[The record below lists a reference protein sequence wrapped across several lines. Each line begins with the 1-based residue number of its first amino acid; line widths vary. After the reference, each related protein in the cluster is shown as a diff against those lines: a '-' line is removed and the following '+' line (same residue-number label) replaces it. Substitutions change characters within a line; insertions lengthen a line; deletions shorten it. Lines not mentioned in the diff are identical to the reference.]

1 MFLPFVYL
9 SLLTRIC
16 FSIHS
21 NIFLFFFYLFIFSPF
36 NLMAGWMILYFSL
49 VPVIFPIAQKPGFQ
63 ILIFMAGRLS
73 QLEKLGQ
80 HIFSPLSFL
89 LIWPCAKLYLK
100 SQSVL
105 WCWLDFTNPFNP
117 YHSSFPFCPPIGFV
131 SDEITTT
138 KY

>member
-9 SLLTRIC
+9 SLLTRSV
-16 FSIHS
+16 FLFTA
-21 NIFLFFFYLFIFSPF
+21 IFFFFFFYLFIFSPF

-49 VPVIFPIAQKPGFQ
+49 VPVVFPIAQKPGFQ

-89 LIWPCAKLYLK
+89 LIWPCAKLCLK

-105 WCWLDFTNPFNP
+105 CWLDFTNPFNP
-117 YHSSFPFCPPIGFV
+117 YHSSFPFGFV
-131 SDEITTT
+131 SDEITTA